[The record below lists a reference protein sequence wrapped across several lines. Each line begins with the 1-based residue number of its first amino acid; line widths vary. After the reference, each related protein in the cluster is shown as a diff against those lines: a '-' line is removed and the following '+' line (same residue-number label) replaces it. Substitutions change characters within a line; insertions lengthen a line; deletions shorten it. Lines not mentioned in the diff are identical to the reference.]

1 MRVIAFCVAVLA
13 GSASLVFTAPAIAQQ
28 QQDPRVQQL
37 EIEVR
42 RLAREIGSL
51 TRRLDALE
59 PGLRPLTAAAETP
72 VVGRPSSM
80 TNRSAAWMTIS
91 NWDRVKPG
99 MTPTQVVEILGPP
112 NTVRDARDGTRT
124 LFYAVELGPTAILA
138 GNVRSNEQGVVE
150 VTKPVLR

>member
-1 MRVIAFCVAVLA
+1 MRVFAFCAAALA
-13 GSASLVFTAPAIAQQ
+13 AAASLFFTAPAIAQQ

-37 EIEVR
+37 EIEVT
-42 RLAREIGSL
+42 RLAREISAL
-51 TRRLDALE
+51 SRRLDALE
-59 PGLRPLTAAAETP
+59 PSLRPAHAGVAP
-72 VVGRPSSM
+72 VAPRASSA
-80 TNRSAAWMTIS
+80 TDRSAPWMIIA

-112 NTVRDARDGTRT
+112 NTVRDAKDGART

-138 GNVRSNEQGVVE
+138 GNVRTSAQGVVE

>member
-1 MRVIAFCVAVLA
+1 MRVLAFCVAVLA

-37 EIEVR
+37 EIEVA
-42 RLAREIGSL
+42 RLAREIGAL
-51 TRRLDALE
+51 TRRIDALE
-59 PGLRPLTAAAETP
+59 PGLRQLNNDAMTALP
-72 VVGRPSSM
+72 RPAP
-80 TNRSAAWMTIS
+80 TIDRTAPWMIIA

-112 NTVRDARDGTRT
+112 NTVRDAKDGTRT
-124 LFYAVELGPTAILA
+124 LFYALELGPTAILA
-138 GNVRSNEQGVVE
+138 GNVRTNPQGVVE